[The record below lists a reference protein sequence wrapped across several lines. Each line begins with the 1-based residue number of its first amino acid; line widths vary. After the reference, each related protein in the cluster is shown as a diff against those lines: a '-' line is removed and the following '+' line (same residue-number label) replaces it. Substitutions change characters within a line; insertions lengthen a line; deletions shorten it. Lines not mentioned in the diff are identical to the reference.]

1 MKRNSL
7 KPSQTLFLPM
17 AQSGVE
23 SSSCINTWGDLSP
36 AAIKCQRTTSETELP
51 IEAPAVSVPG
61 ETAVESAIRLF
72 RHAVFGEPLS
82 ALLSID
88 PRAGSHSLLPR
99 PPLRQW
105 RPVRGWTNAPAE
117 HSGRYA
123 VVYTKVA
130 LAVQAALRE
139 WMSCL
144 YFDSLE
150 RFADIDLACGI
161 TAWRASRPA
170 TGDHVDCM
178 AYDILDHRMMGR
190 CFHWIERTFGGEL
203 HLLRPI
209 TRSLGPVQSEAF
221 NPALADRILV
231 RVKRS
236 QRGLYSMLKAE
247 EDIITQI
254 IKLATM
260 IPQLQTK
267 GPTQRRAVSSEIE
280 RQVRR
285 TFATIE
291 VRLKRFAPTADF
303 SAVPS
308 LILTVFT
315 ETLEQS
321 IAMIE
326 AKFAFK
332 ISA

>member
-1 MKRNSL
+1 M
-7 KPSQTLFLPM
+7 
-17 AQSGVE
+17 
-23 SSSCINTWGDLSP
+23 
-36 AAIKCQRTTSETELP
+36 
-51 IEAPAVSVPG
+51 
-61 ETAVESAIRLF
+61 
-72 RHAVFGEPLS
+72 
-82 ALLSID
+82 
-88 PRAGSHSLLPR
+88 
-99 PPLRQW
+99 
-105 RPVRGWTNAPAE
+105 
-117 HSGRYA
+117 
-123 VVYTKVA
+123 
-130 LAVQAALRE
+130 QAALRE

-150 RFADIDLACGI
+150 RFEDIDLACGI

-190 CFHWIERTFGGEL
+190 CFHWIERNLLGEL
-203 HLLRPI
+203 QLLRPI
-209 TRSLGPVQSEAF
+209 TRSLGPVRSEAF
-221 NPALADRILV
+221 NPALANRILV

-260 IPQLQTK
+260 IPQLRAK

-291 VRLKRFAPTADF
+291 LRLKRFAPTADF

-321 IAMIE
+321 VAKIE
-326 AKFAFK
+326 AKIAAK
-332 ISA
+332 IAA